1 MTYFLYVHLHY
12 KAGKIFLGL
21 VGVCVENF
29 IHKLGFLL
37 KTMTFSDIRLKYLP
51 WMSHGVY
58 SFICLSN
65 DNSNYKTGDLN
76 RKIEV
81 PVKYYNN
88 NCNIQCSQNIV
99 LSVSKALY

>member
-1 MTYFLYVHLHY
+1 
-12 KAGKIFLGL
+12 
-21 VGVCVENF
+21 
-29 IHKLGFLL
+29 
-37 KTMTFSDIRLKYLP
+37 
-51 WMSHGVY
+51 MSHGVY

-99 LSVSKALY
+99 LSISKALY